1 MESHIIITSIMM
13 TLGTLLFMALM
24 TLANKRSTNV
34 IREIGIDLNNIEYW
48 ALLSMLFLSTLISF
62 IMAFLSFNDLLKFI
76 GT

>member
-48 ALLSMLFLSTLISF
+48 ALLSMIFLSTLISF

>member
-13 TLGTLLFMALM
+13 TLGTLLFMTLM
-24 TLANKRSTNV
+24 VLANKRSTNV